1 MGSTKQPSFTAMLWS
16 SSNDRYEQSQDSTN
30 LGYAGLYKWT
40 MDALFG
46 SRVSPSRKYKEFAQ
60 DDTNYKSRKSI
71 NSSSERSRQ
80 RSNSWSGLDPA
91 FYRRYDL
98 LQDSSDDNNDITS
111 SRSPLRPLL
120 DPVDLRPRELLQ
132 REAPTDTFGGRR
144 KNHHTSHKNDLD
156 DFSIVLQSPRR
167 DDPVIS
173 KLFERRN
180 EKARPSSEN
189 NYSSHFINTQIPGK
203 FPSPIK
209 NRGKPDHKEYTSEY
223 LQILDQLDRNG
234 QMLDEVGKDIQ
245 ERQEQ
250 HQILEN
256 TYREKYLQT
265 RAELINELKHSKRLY
280 DNYYKLYGKYQQLKT
295 ISKDALQLQSRVTS
309 LETQLV
315 DTAIEKEKQIHDL
328 TRSVFQVELRLQET
342 QSHKEREALKYQ
354 ARIAELENQLLQ
366 RDVSE
371 RHNIGVSS
379 LSYSPSHY
387 KEQSSLSEY
396 NAAVDSQFLKNLV

>member
-1 MGSTKQPSFTAMLWS
+1 MLWS
-16 SSNDRYEQSQDSTN
+16 SSNDKYEQSQDSTH

-40 MDALFG
+40 IDALFG

-60 DDTNYKSRKSI
+60 DDTNYKSRKQI
-71 NSSSERSRQ
+71 NSSNERSRQ

-98 LQDSSDDNNDITS
+98 LHDSSDDINDIA
-111 SRSPLRPLL
+111 SRSPLRSFL
-120 DPVDLRPRELLQ
+120 DPVDTHSRELFQ

-144 KNHHTSHKNDLD
+144 KNHHESHKNNLD
-156 DFSIVLQSPRR
+156 DFSIVFQSPRR

-173 KLFERRN
+173 KLFERRH

-189 NYSSHFINTQIPGK
+189 NYSSHFMNTQIPGK

-209 NRGKPDHKEYTSEY
+209 SRGKLDQKDYTSDY
-223 LQILDQLDRNG
+223 LEILDQLDRNG
-234 QMLDEVGKDIQ
+234 QMLDEVGRDIQ
-245 ERQEQ
+245 ERRER

-256 TYREKYLQT
+256 TYRDKYLQT

-295 ISKDALQLQSRVTS
+295 ISKDALQLQSRVSS

-315 DTAIEKEKQIHDL
+315 DTAIDKEEQIHEL
-328 TRSVFQVELRLQET
+328 TRRVFQAELRVQET
-342 QSHKEREALKYQ
+342 QSQKEREALKYQ
-354 ARIAELENQLLQ
+354 TRISELEKQLLHQ
-366 RDVSE
+366 DVSDH
-371 RHNIGVSS
+371 HNVGVSS

-387 KEQSSLSEY
+387 REHSSLSDY